1 MKRILLLLPLLA
13 GLAAADEMPGMKMAG
28 DMGMGDAIFAHA
40 LFDQAEGRLGDRFRW
55 DGQGWVGG
63 DYDKL
68 WVKTEGLVDRGR
80 IEEGQHEVLYDRAIT
95 TFFDAQAGIRAD
107 LDSGPSRE
115 WAALGIQGLA
125 PYFLDV
131 EATAYLGDDGR
142 TAARFRLSYD
152 LLLTQRLILQPEA
165 ELDLY
170 GRSDPARHVGAG
182 LSDID
187 AGLRLRYE
195 ISRKLAPYAG
205 LGYHGTFGGTAD
217 QARRDGENTAD
228 LRLIVGIRAWY

>member
-1 MKRILLLLPLLA
+1 MRRLLLLLPLLA
-13 GLAAADEMPGMKMAG
+13 GLAHADEMPGMRMG
-28 DMGMGDAIFAHA
+28 SDMGMGDAIFAHA
-40 LFDQAEGRLGDRFRW
+40 LLDQAEGRLGDRFRW
-55 DGQGWVGG
+55 DGQGWIGG

-68 WVKTEGLVDRGR
+68 WVKSEGLASRGKV
-80 IEEGQHEVLYDRAIT
+80 EDGQHEVLYDRAIT
-95 TFFDAQAGIRAD
+95 AFFDAQAGMRAD
-107 LDSGPSRE
+107 LDSRASRE
-115 WAALGIQGLA
+115 WGAFGVQGLA

-131 EATAYLGDDGR
+131 EATGYIGDGGR

-152 LLLTQRLILQPEA
+152 LLLTRHLILQPEA

-170 GRSDPARHVGAG
+170 GSGDPARHIGAG

-205 LGYHGTFGGTAD
+205 ISYRGAFGGTAD
-217 QARRDGENTAD
+217 YARRDGESTGD
-228 LRLIVGIRAWY
+228 LRFVVGLRAWY